1 MGVADGLCCRGE
13 EATAMTS
20 VPLRPT
26 ALEIDLDAAAHN
38 IRAVRELVRTERKIF
53 AVVKADGYGYGAA
66 EMGAVFVRHG
76 ADWLAVADPVEG
88 IRLRERGIAAP
99 ILVYPSSLP
108 DAAGETLAH
117 GLVPTLVDL
126 ESARAC
132 SAAATGPCEVFVKI
146 DVGLERLGVPAEQAV
161 KSILAMLELRHLR
174 LGGLCAHPHAEV
186 GSDPAYADWQLGRF
200 TAVVDELEA
209 RGVRVP
215 VRLFAAS
222 PFVLRFPHTYLNA
235 VDPGRMLYGI
245 TFPGETPPVPLRP
258 ALHALTTRVIAL
270 KELSPRERFA
280 ELAPFPVTAPLRL
293 GVVPMGSADGLRWLH
308 AGRVLV
314 RGRAVPL
321 IGSPS
326 LEHTR
331 IDLTSVPDAAVGDA
345 VVIIGRQGDLEISPA
360 EVAARHGLGL
370 HHVATTVGPRVARV
384 YLSGGAP
391 GAAARSPRG

>member
-1 MGVADGLCCRGE
+1 MSTG
-13 EATAMTS
+13 
-20 VPLRPT
+20 PLRPT
-26 ALEIDLDAAAHN
+26 TLEIDLDAAAEN
-38 IRAVRELVRTERKIF
+38 LRAVRGLVGPSRKVF

-66 EMGAVFVRHG
+66 EMGAVFVRNG
-76 ADWLAVADPVEG
+76 ADYLGVADVTEG
-88 IRLRERGIAAP
+88 IRLRARGIAAP
-99 ILVYPSSLP
+99 ILVYPNSLP

-117 GLVPTLVDL
+117 GLIPTLVDL
-126 ESARAC
+126 DAARAY
-132 SAAATGPCEVFVKI
+132 AEAATGPCEVFVKV

-161 KSILAMLELRHLR
+161 KMVLAMLELRHLR

-186 GSDPAYADWQLGRF
+186 GGDPAYADWQLGRF
-200 TAVVDELEA
+200 TGVVDELEA

-215 VRLFAAS
+215 VRLLAAS

-258 ALHALTTRVIAL
+258 ALRALTTRVIAL
-270 KELSPRERFA
+270 KELEPRERFA

-293 GVVPMGSADGLRWLH
+293 GVIPMGSADGLRWLH

-331 IDLTSVPDAAVGDA
+331 IDLTGVPDAAVGDE
-345 VVIIGRQGDLEISPA
+345 VVIIGRQGGLEITPA
-360 EVAARHGLGL
+360 EVASRHGLGL
-370 HHVATTVGPRVARV
+370 HHIATTVGPRVARV
-384 YLSGGAP
+384 YRSGG
-391 GAAARSPRG
+391 

>member
-1 MGVADGLCCRGE
+1 MR
-13 EATAMTS
+13 S

-26 ALEIDLDAAAHN
+26 ALEIDLDAAADN
-38 IRAVRELVRTERKIF
+38 LRAVRSLVGPERRIF
-53 AVVKADGYGYGAA
+53 AVVKADGYGYGAV
-66 EMGAVFVRHG
+66 EMGTVFVRSG
-76 ADWLAVADPVEG
+76 ADYLAVADPTEG
-88 IRLRERGIAAP
+88 IRLRRRGIAAP

-108 DAAGETLAH
+108 AAAADTIAH

-126 ESARAC
+126 EGARAY
-132 SAAATGPCEVFVKI
+132 SEAAAGPCEVFVKV

-161 KSILAMLELRHLR
+161 KTILAMLELRHLR
-174 LGGLCAHPHAEV
+174 LGGLCAHPHAEA
-186 GSDPAYADWQLGRF
+186 GGDPAYADWQLGRF
-200 TAVVDELEA
+200 TGVVDELEA

-215 VRLFAAS
+215 VRLLAAS
-222 PFVLRFPHTYLNA
+222 PFVLRFPQTYLNA

-258 ALHALTTRVIAL
+258 ALRALTTRVIAVKDL
-270 KELSPRERFA
+270 APRERFA
-280 ELAPFPVTAPLRL
+280 AQAPFPVTAPLRL

-331 IDLTSVPDAAVGDA
+331 IDLTTVPDAAVGDE
-345 VVIIGRQGDLEISPA
+345 VVIIGRQGALEITPA
-360 EVAARHGLGL
+360 EVAARHGLGP

-384 YLSGGAP
+384 YVSGTTG
-391 GAAARSPRG
+391 GG

>member
-1 MGVADGLCCRGE
+1 MSTG
-13 EATAMTS
+13 
-20 VPLRPT
+20 PLRPT
-26 ALEIDLDAAAHN
+26 TLEIDLDAAAGN
-38 IRAVRELVRTERKIF
+38 LRAVRGLVGPERKIF
-53 AVVKADGYGYGAA
+53 AVIKADGYGYGAA
-66 EMGAVFVRHG
+66 EMGAVFARNG
-76 ADWLAVADPVEG
+76 ADYLAVADVTEG

-99 ILVYPSSLP
+99 ILVYPNSLP
-108 DAAGETLAH
+108 AAAAATLAH
-117 GLVPTLVDL
+117 RLVPTLVDL
-126 ESARAC
+126 EAARAC
-132 SAAATGPCEVFVKI
+132 SEAATGPCEVFVKI

-161 KSILAMLELRHLR
+161 KVILSMLELRHLR

-186 GSDPAYADWQLGRF
+186 GGDPAYADWQLGRF
-200 TAVVDELEA
+200 TGVVDELEA

-215 VRLFAAS
+215 VRLLAAS

-258 ALHALTTRVIAL
+258 ALRALTTRVIAL
-270 KELSPRERFA
+270 KELAPRERFA

-293 GVVPMGSADGLRWLH
+293 GVIPMGSADGLRWLH
-308 AGRVLV
+308 AGRMLV

-331 IDLTSVPDAAVGDA
+331 LDLTSVPDAAVGDE

-384 YLSGGAP
+384 YLEAP
-391 GAAARSPRG
+391 LRG